1 MTTPAGGDLAPSGSD
16 DGRVGGGS
24 LPSPLDSVDD
34 MRAAAKW
41 MLAAAGAVGAALISG
56 GPLVAVGQVH
66 GLWHAFLAWLGLVIA
81 LGGVGVAIWYTSQ
94 VLVPRLTTPNTMRKA
109 DELDRLRTVIA
120 SEPAEF
126 MGFSAKSVDGLF
138 KRQDLL
144 REKTAALMLQ
154 VGQAANDEQRGQAQA
169 ALAQVQKNSQV
180 VAVYV
185 RWVLALGHA
194 ELVRVTLQRSRRA
207 TLAGGVIV
215 AFGAVLFFS
224 ATGSSGPAQ
233 TSDVT
238 TSPTATP
245 APTATATPLPA
256 PTR

>member
-1 MTTPAGGDLAPSGSD
+1 M
-16 DGRVGGGS
+16 
-24 LPSPLDSVDD
+24 
-34 MRAAAKW
+34 
-41 MLAAAGAVGAALISG
+41 
-56 GPLVAVGQVH
+56 
-66 GLWHAFLAWLGLVIA
+66 
-81 LGGVGVAIWYTSQ
+81 
-94 VLVPRLTTPNTMRKA
+94 
-109 DELDRLRTVIA
+109 
-120 SEPAEF
+120 
-126 MGFSAKSVDGLF
+126 DGLF

-144 REKTAALMLQ
+144 RDKTVALMLQ
-154 VGQAANDEQRGQAQA
+154 VRQAANDEQRGQAQA
-169 ALAQVQKNSQV
+169 ELAQVQKNSQV

-224 ATGSSGPAQ
+224 ATGSSGPTQ

-245 APTATATPLPA
+245 APTATATPFPA